1 MFLYRRLDLVVYNF
15 ASFRKCLRWRRHWRR
30 AGEPQPVLV
39 VDRDDEA
46 DLARQIEP
54 MEVVSFGLEDHR
66 VSGAQ
71 T

>member
-1 MFLYRRLDLVVYNF
+1 ML
-15 ASFRKCLRWRRHWRR
+15 STILRAPRAKAAAGVGAGR

-66 VSGAQ
+66 VSGGANMEP
-71 T
+71 